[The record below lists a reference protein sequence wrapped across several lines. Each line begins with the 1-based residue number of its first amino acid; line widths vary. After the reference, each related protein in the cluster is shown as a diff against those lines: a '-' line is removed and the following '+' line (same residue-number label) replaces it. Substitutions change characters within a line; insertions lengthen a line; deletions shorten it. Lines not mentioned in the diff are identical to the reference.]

1 MHPQRALNEEG
12 YLALERAAE
21 FKSEFYDGRMVAMA
35 GAREPHNL
43 VAFNASVAI
52 GRRLTGSCRG
62 YTSDM
67 KVRVPAG
74 FNFYP
79 DVSVACAEPQFHDS
93 GNDILL
99 NPILIVEVLSPSTEA
114 VDRGRKFELYRTIP
128 SLRAYLLIAQDRV
141 QVDLY
146 LRQDDN
152 RWVLTSVSALD
163 DTLDLTNPIG
173 CQFPLSELYRNVTLP
188 AQKTCCPRRLELEL
202 DGEGAIGCDERERML
217 VRL

>member
-21 FKSEFYDGRMVAMA
+21 SKSEFYDGRMVAMA
-35 GAREPHNL
+35 GAKGPHNI
-43 VAFNASVAI
+43 VAFNASGSI
-52 GRRLTGSCRG
+52 WSRLTGSCSG

-79 DVSVACAEPQFHDS
+79 DVTISCGAPRYHDS

-99 NPILIVEVLSPSTEA
+99 NPVLIVEVLSPSTEA
-114 VDRGRKFELYRTIP
+114 FDRGRKFELYRAIP

-152 RWVLTSVSALD
+152 RWLLTSASSLD
-163 DTLDLTNPIG
+163 DTLDLSEPIH
-173 CQFPLSELYRNVTLP
+173 CQIPVSELYRNVTLP
-188 AQKTCCPRRLELEL
+188 ALPADPLPSE
-202 DGEGAIGCDERERML
+202 A
-217 VRL
+217 